1 MGVAKTSW
9 KNHRESQQLDRNQLG
24 WEDVKA
30 FLRRRF
36 CPPGFNQD
44 KLNQF
49 LELSQG
55 SLSVE
60 EYYQAYSNL
69 LRFAPVMD
77 EATLLDRFIRKL
89 NAPLDSLVKNANP
102 MSIIDAM
109 DKAERYAKAFP
120 KSPSQPS
127 H

>member
-1 MGVAKTSW
+1 MALARLKLMGVAKSSW
-9 KNHRESQQLDRNQLG
+9 KNHCEAERLDRNQLG
-24 WEDVKA
+24 WNDMKA

-36 CPPGFNQD
+36 CPPCFNQD

-55 SLSVE
+55 NLSVE
-60 EYYQAYSNL
+60 EYYQAYSKL

-89 NAPLDSLVKNANP
+89 NPPLDSLVKNANP
-102 MSIIDAM
+102 VSVN
-109 DKAERYAKAFP
+109 RC
-120 KSPSQPS
+120 S
-127 H
+127 